1 MDGEV
6 MASIGVIGSGTWGT
20 ALSVLLNGNGHTV
33 QIWSAIPQE
42 IAELKE
48 TRIHRNLPEVKIP
61 EAIGLT
67 DDLEEAMRTRTFWYL
82 LFPRF
87 L

>member
-1 MDGEV
+1 

-48 TRIHRNLPEVKIP
+48 HAST
-61 EAIGLT
+61 AI
-67 DDLEEAMRTRTFWYL
+67 
-82 LFPRF
+82 F
-87 L
+87 LR

>member
-1 MDGEV
+1 

-48 TRIHRNLPEVKIP
+48 T
-61 EAIGLT
+61 
-67 DDLEEAMRTRTFWYL
+67 LEKEIKPLVASI
-82 LFPRF
+82 
-87 L
+87 